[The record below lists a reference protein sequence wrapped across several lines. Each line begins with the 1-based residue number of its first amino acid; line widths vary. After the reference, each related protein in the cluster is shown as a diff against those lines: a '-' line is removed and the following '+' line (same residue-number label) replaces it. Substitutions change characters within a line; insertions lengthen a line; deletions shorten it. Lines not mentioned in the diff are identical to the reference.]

1 MVMPVL
7 PRTLGVQVMFK
18 LMNNWGKK
26 KEMGHY
32 HVIVII

>member
-26 KEMGHY
+26 KKKWDITM
-32 HVIVII
+32 